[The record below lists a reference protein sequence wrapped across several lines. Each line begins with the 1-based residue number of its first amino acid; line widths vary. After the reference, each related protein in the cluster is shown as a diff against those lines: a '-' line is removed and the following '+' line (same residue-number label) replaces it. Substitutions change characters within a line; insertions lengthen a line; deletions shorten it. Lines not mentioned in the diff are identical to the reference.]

1 MTKKI
6 FLSLM
11 AVLGLFLS
19 AHAQEREITGS
30 VKDHAGAGIV
40 GATILV
46 EGTTKGTTSGADG
59 SFSIKAAPD
68 NVLVV
73 SFMGYQSHTIKVGTQ
88 TRIDVVLKEN
98 TQAIDDVIVVAFG
111 TAKKEAFTGSAT
123 VIKSDDIA
131 KSQQSNVAQALAG
144 KVAGVQLTNTSGQPG
159 ESPKIRIRGFSSLN
173 AGNDPLW
180 IVDGMPY
187 SGDLNNLNPS
197 DIESMTVLKDAASNS
212 LYGARG
218 ANGVVMIT
226 TKKAK
231 SQEAHVTIDAKWGV
245 NSRAVQDY
253 AYITNPAQFYELHYS
268 ALKNYYVN
276 SGMSIGEAHLRANTN
291 LTANAN
297 DGGLGYMVYTVP
309 SGQEFI
315 GINGKVNPAATLG
328 RRLVYEGKEYYIRPD
343 DWTDAAFRSSLRQ
356 EYNASISG
364 QTGNASIYGSFGYL
378 NNEGIA
384 YNSDMDRYTARLRV
398 DYQAKKWLKFGA
410 NANYT
415 HFRYNQ
421 IDDSGAGNSSG
432 NVFAYTTAVGPIYP
446 LYIRDGEGNVMYN
459 EDGIKLYDYGNGDN
473 AGMERSLFPN
483 SNALSDSR
491 LNKQEAEGNAFN
503 GTGYIDVTFLKDFKF
518 TFNAGVSLDETRSTS
533 VTNPWFGQFAS
544 EKGMVSKGHQRNF
557 DLNLQQILNYT
568 KQIGH
573 HNLNVML
580 GHESYQNRIYLLS
593 ASKSNML
600 TQDNDELAGAIIDKQ
615 GAGSYRR
622 EYNNEGYFARVMYD
636 YAGKYFASA
645 SYRRDASSRFHPD
658 HRWGNFWSA
667 SAAWLINHESWFNV
681 DWVDMLKLKASIGSQ
696 GNDNISNFLYVDYY
710 NIENSGGEMSVVFTT
725 KGNEEISWETNTNIN
740 IGADFE
746 LLRGRLGGTVEYFN
760 RKTTDMLFFFPVA
773 PSSGYSGYYDNVGDM
788 RNRGF
793 EITLHGTPIQT
804 KNFRWDL
811 TLNMSHYKNKVTYLA
826 PERKSTTAQGYEGY
840 ANGSYFVG
848 EGLSYYTW
856 YIPKYAGVDQTTGL
870 SMWYKDVTDAE
881 GNVTRETTTTYSEA
895 TNYLCGTA
903 LPDLYG
909 GFSTSFQFFG
919 VDVSASFAYQIGG
932 LSYDS
937 GYASGMASPYS
948 SSAGSNLNKD
958 ILKSWTP
965 ENPSTT
971 IPRFQYGDNTSVS
984 TSDRFLLDAS
994 YLNISNIQ
1002 VGYTLPESFTRKF
1015 GVGKL
1020 RIYLACDNVYY
1031 WSRRQGFDPRYSYSG
1046 STNYANY
1053 SPIRTI
1059 SGGINVQF

>member
-159 ESPKIRIRGFSSLN
+159 ESPTIRIRGFSSLN

-364 QTGNASIYGSFGYL
+364 QTGNASIYGSFGY
-378 NNEGIA
+378 
-384 YNSDMDRYTARLRV
+384 
-398 DYQAKKWLKFGA
+398 
-410 NANYT
+410 
-415 HFRYNQ
+415 
-421 IDDSGAGNSSG
+421 
-432 NVFAYTTAVGPIYP
+432 
-446 LYIRDGEGNVMYN
+446 
-459 EDGIKLYDYGNGDN
+459 
-473 AGMERSLFPN
+473 
-483 SNALSDSR
+483 
-491 LNKQEAEGNAFN
+491 
-503 GTGYIDVTFLKDFKF
+503 
-518 TFNAGVSLDETRSTS
+518 
-533 VTNPWFGQFAS
+533 
-544 EKGMVSKGHQRNF
+544 
-557 DLNLQQILNYT
+557 
-568 KQIGH
+568 
-573 HNLNVML
+573 
-580 GHESYQNRIYLLS
+580 
-593 ASKSNML
+593 
-600 TQDNDELAGAIIDKQ
+600 
-615 GAGSYRR
+615 
-622 EYNNEGYFARVMYD
+622 
-636 YAGKYFASA
+636 
-645 SYRRDASSRFHPD
+645 
-658 HRWGNFWSA
+658 
-667 SAAWLINHESWFNV
+667 
-681 DWVDMLKLKASIGSQ
+681 
-696 GNDNISNFLYVDYY
+696 
-710 NIENSGGEMSVVFTT
+710 
-725 KGNEEISWETNTNIN
+725 
-740 IGADFE
+740 
-746 LLRGRLGGTVEYFN
+746 
-760 RKTTDMLFFFPVA
+760 
-773 PSSGYSGYYDNVGDM
+773 
-788 RNRGF
+788 
-793 EITLHGTPIQT
+793 
-804 KNFRWDL
+804 
-811 TLNMSHYKNKVTYLA
+811 
-826 PERKSTTAQGYEGY
+826 
-840 ANGSYFVG
+840 
-848 EGLSYYTW
+848 
-856 YIPKYAGVDQTTGL
+856 
-870 SMWYKDVTDAE
+870 
-881 GNVTRETTTTYSEA
+881 
-895 TNYLCGTA
+895 
-903 LPDLYG
+903 
-909 GFSTSFQFFG
+909 
-919 VDVSASFAYQIGG
+919 
-932 LSYDS
+932 
-937 GYASGMASPYS
+937 
-948 SSAGSNLNKD
+948 
-958 ILKSWTP
+958 
-965 ENPSTT
+965 
-971 IPRFQYGDNTSVS
+971 
-984 TSDRFLLDAS
+984 
-994 YLNISNIQ
+994 
-1002 VGYTLPESFTRKF
+1002 
-1015 GVGKL
+1015 
-1020 RIYLACDNVYY
+1020 
-1031 WSRRQGFDPRYSYSG
+1031 
-1046 STNYANY
+1046 
-1053 SPIRTI
+1053 
-1059 SGGINVQF
+1059 